1 MTLITS
7 RNNPKIKL
15 ARAMRQ
21 RKTRQE
27 SGLFIVEG
35 IRPVGEAVQ
44 AGAAIDSLFYAPEL
58 LKSEFALELIQAQL
72 QAGVACYTTTSEVFE
87 ALADKENPQGL
98 LALVRQPECSL
109 EALNP
114 QNFPWGVALVAP
126 QDPGNLGTILRT
138 LDAVGASGLLLL
150 ESSVDIYHPSV
161 VRASMGALFWHP
173 VVAASFDE
181 FAAWSR
187 QHGYHISGTSAHAA
201 LDYRELPGY
210 TWPRILL
217 LGSEREGLN
226 QEQMQVCEVMVRL
239 PMRGRSTSLNL
250 GVAAGVMLYA
260 MLEHEPGALSRGVSL
275 Q

>member
-1 MTLITS
+1 MTLISS
-7 RNNPKIKL
+7 RNNPKVKL
-15 ARAMRQ
+15 ARALRQ
-21 RKTRQE
+21 KKARQE

-35 IRPVGEAVQ
+35 IRPVGEAIQ

-58 LKSEFALELIQAQL
+58 LKSEFARDLIQAQS
-72 QAGVACYTTTSEVFE
+72 QAGVACHPTSPEVFA

-98 LALVRQPECSL
+98 LALVRQREQNL
-109 EALNP
+109 ADLNP

-138 LDAVGASGLLLL
+138 VDAVGASGLLLL
-150 ESSVDIYHPSV
+150 DSSADIYHPAA

-173 VVAASFDE
+173 VATASFAE

-187 QHGYHISGTSAHAA
+187 GHGYHIYGTSAHAE
-201 LDYRELPGY
+201 LDYRNAPGY
-210 TWPRILL
+210 AWPRILL

-226 QEQMQVCEVMVRL
+226 QEQIQVCDLVIRL
-239 PMRGRSTSLNL
+239 PMRGRATSLNL

-260 MLEHEPGALSRGVSL
+260 MLDR
-275 Q
+275 